1 MSKQEK
7 DRLINDVMGKPLMMA
22 EAMMIKDQAGM
33 EAFITKKGYDLTK
46 DEMTE
51 VWQMA
56 NQAMSGGAKTSI

>member
-7 DRLINDVMGKPLMMA
+7 DRLINDVMSKPLMMA
-22 EAMMIKDQAGM
+22 EAMMIKDLAGM

-56 NQAMSGGAKTSI
+56 NKAMSSGAKTGI